1 MKNIKY
7 YITLCLIALTQ
18 ISISQTKE
26 LVKQFDSAII
36 SPHIETTFIEG
47 DEESVTIIESKVS
60 EDKIN
65 IKVSGK
71 TLQVYLDDAK
81 NTTKNETVNRDGVNM
96 KAPIYKG
103 KILTI
108 TVIYKKINE
117 LTVKG
122 EEYVLCESKLVS
134 DKFNLNIYGESQ
146 VVFNEV
152 AFKDFDLDTYGEST
166 FEIKKGSI
174 NNQKITAYGEG
185 QINLFSI
192 ENKTT
197 KITAYGE
204 AELKINASNL
214 IKITAYGEAELEY
227 KGTASI
233 DKGITIGEV
242 DISKVD

>member
-1 MKNIKY
+1 MKYLKFY
-7 YITLCLIALTQ
+7 ALMGL
-18 ISISQTKE
+18 ISITQLAFSQTKIS
-26 LVKQFDSAII
+26 VDTFDSVII
-36 SPHIETTFIEG
+36 SPHIEVTFIEG
-47 DEESVTIIESKVS
+47 NEESVTIQESKVS

-65 IKVSGK
+65 IKVK
-71 TLQVYLDDAK
+71 RNTLQVYLDDAK
-81 NTTKNETVNRDGVNM
+81 DVTKTEKVNRDSVNM
-96 KAPIYKG
+96 KVPIYKG

-122 EEYVLCESKLVS
+122 EEYVSCESKLVT

-152 AFKDFDLDTYGEST
+152 AFNDFDLDTYGEST

-185 QINLFSI
+185 EVNLFSI
-192 ENKTT
+192 DNKTT
-197 KITAYGE
+197 KISAYGE
-204 AELKINASNL
+204 AEFKINASSL

-233 DKGITIGEV
+233 DKGLTIGDV